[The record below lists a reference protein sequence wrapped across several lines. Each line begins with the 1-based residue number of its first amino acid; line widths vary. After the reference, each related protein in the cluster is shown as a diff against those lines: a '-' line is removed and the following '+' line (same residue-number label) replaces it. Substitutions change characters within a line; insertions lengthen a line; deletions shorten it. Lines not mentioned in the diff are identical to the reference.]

1 MFAYNGGILNDQQT
15 RTDPSEWILQKT
27 LTDVFL
33 KILEIDS
40 DQQSFA
46 SGFEKMSVRRHN
58 LSDSPVGSQVTR
70 AIHSVE
76 YT

>member
-1 MFAYNGGILNDQQT
+1 MGVSLTISKPELTLPNGFYK
-15 RTDPSEWILQKT
+15 KT

-46 SGFEKMSVRRHN
+46 SGFEHMSVRRHN
-58 LSDSPVGSQVTR
+58 LISDSPVGSHVTR